1 MVEKKFIC
9 IECPR
14 GCELSVAKE
23 NGEILVKGNFCPRGK
38 KYAEAEIREPK
49 RILTSSVKTQNG
61 KISVKTDGAVKKSEL
76 FELMKKIREV
86 RIDREV
92 CIGDVIIEN
101 IDGNGNNL
109 IATSNSKNR

>member
-1 MVEKKFIC
+1 MTEKKFVC

-14 GCELSVAKE
+14 GCELRVTEE
-23 NGEILVKGNFCPRGK
+23 NGEIFVQGNFCPRGK
-38 KYAEAEIREPK
+38 KYAETEVREPK

-61 KISVKTDGAVKKSEL
+61 RVSVKTDGEVKKSEL

-86 RIDREV
+86 KIDREV
-92 CIGDVIIEN
+92 YIGDVIIEN

-109 IATSNSKNR
+109 VATSNSKN